1 MRKYLAL
8 SGVFSIALFLFLL
21 VPSTA
26 NAAVTS
32 GPAGRNQVRAYPGP
46 GVGQVTLEWQ
56 RFFIDIENYI
66 VHYGAGSGFYN
77 LGNSYVGNIVTYTVS
92 GLTPGQR
99 YFFAVEGVR
108 TGNTP
113 VGVDKEV
120 SAVAPSRP
128 TTVVSTSGPVGRNQ
142 MQARRGKMSGTVDLS
157 WKRFFSDTRL
167 YNLVYGLQ
175 PGQYIYGVLDAVDTT
190 PKDPGNFTYTI
201 GALQPGKR
209 YYFALIPQRADGTAI
224 YVTSEVSAVAR

>member
-1 MRKYLAL
+1 MKKYPAIIGSITL
-8 SGVFSIALFLFLL
+8 SVFLFLL
-21 VPSTA
+21 SVSVA
-26 NAAVTS
+26 SAATTS
-32 GPAGRNQVRAYPGP
+32 GPVGRNGVRAYPGP
-46 GVGQVTLEWQ
+46 GVGQVTLEWG
-56 RFFIDIENYI
+56 RFFVDIENYI

-77 LGNSYVGNIVTYTVS
+77 LGNSYIGNIVTYTIS

-108 TGNTP
+108 TGNVP
-113 VGVDKEV
+113 VGVDAEV

-128 TTVVSTSGPVGRNQ
+128 VTVVSTSGPVGRNQ
-142 MQARRGKMSGTVDLS
+142 MKARTGRRSGTVDLS
-157 WKRFFSDTRL
+157 WKRFFSDTKL
-167 YNLVYGLQ
+167 YNLIYGLQ
-175 PGQYIYGVLDAVDTT
+175 PGKYIYGVLDAVDTT
-190 PKDPGNFTYTI
+190 PSDPGNFTYTI